1 MCCTLFFLNFMN
13 FQYDNKKTW
22 LTPVDPYYTIEI
34 DFSDDI
40 DQIREQIEE
49 LKNQHEKR
57 ANPDKGV
64 DPSEEADT
72 STKE

>member
-1 MCCTLFFLNFMN
+1 MDVLRPLFLDFIMN
-13 FQYDNKKTW
+13 YNKKTW

-57 ANPDKGV
+57 VTPDKGV
-64 DPSEEADT
+64 NPSEEADT

>member
-1 MCCTLFFLNFMN
+1 MDVLHPLFLDFMN
-13 FQYDNKKTW
+13 HNKKTW

-34 DFSDDI
+34 DFSGDI
-40 DQIREQIEE
+40 DHIKEQIEE

-57 ANPDKGV
+57 VNPDKEA